1 MTGSPVHFSAHLR
14 AQVPVHLCERA
25 DARNTSLR
33 FHRERSHA
41 IPAVVLTALNG
52 EANSRLLRSWIQ
64 HRHTE
69 IVTTFDQIFRNIQR
83 AIEYRVS
90 REPFPD
96 VDWDSNDGR
105 GLGRSQFNGQRKF
118 SVNGSDSRVQPPHM
132 NRYHR
137 AGVSRLRIFQAPQNE
152 TVSNP
157 LLKALELTFPFRR
170 NRRGF
175 YVHGA
180 RMPAQCLI
188 ENVVKVVAPFL
199 PTCHRKTNFQ
209 RDWFVLPNVLNPRA
223 HYLLRIDLQH

>member
-1 MTGSPVHFSAHLR
+1 MTESPVHFSAHLR
-14 AQVPVHLCERA
+14 AQVPVHLRERA
-25 DARNTSLR
+25 DARNTSLG
-33 FHRERSHA
+33 FHRQRSHA
-41 IPAVVLTALNG
+41 VPTVVLPALNG
-52 EANSRLLRSWIQ
+52 KTNRRLPCPRIQ
-64 HRHTE
+64 HRNTE
-69 IVTTFDQIFRNIQR
+69 IVTTFDQVFWNIQR

-90 REPFPD
+90 WEPFPD
-96 VDWDSNDGR
+96 VHWDSNDGR
-105 GLGRSQFNGQRKF
+105 CFGRSQFNGQRKF

-188 ENVVKVVAPFL
+188 ENVVEVVAPLL

-209 RDWFVLPNVLNPRA
+209 RDW
-223 HYLLRIDLQH
+223 